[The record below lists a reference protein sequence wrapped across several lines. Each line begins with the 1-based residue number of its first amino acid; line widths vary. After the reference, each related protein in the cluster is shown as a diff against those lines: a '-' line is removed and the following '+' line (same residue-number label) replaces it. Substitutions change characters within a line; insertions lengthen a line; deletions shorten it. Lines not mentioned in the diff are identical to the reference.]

1 MMTNQLGKVYTG
13 RLHRRRRR
21 KRKRRMRR
29 KKRRRRRK
37 RREWKR
43 KEKRDS
49 LNQDAI
55 VAGCNELVC
64 KSSEFLKH
72 FLVHSRLLQ
81 K

>member
-21 KRKRRMRR
+21 RRRRRRM
-29 KKRRRRRK
+29 RRRRRK

-81 K
+81 N

>member
-13 RLHRRRRR
+13 SLHRRR

-49 LNQDAI
+49 SNQYAI

-81 K
+81 N